1 VLAVTS
7 VLVQRT
13 NPLLFCLFCSWRS
26 LPEFCDCVGFRKRHR
41 WAIGELLLRD
51 KHEHKQQEQPD
62 DDDCTNLSRKEEQSI
77 IVHRTVDLW
86 ERQGILSKDLADK
99 LLATTTTT
107 TTTTT
112 KAENNHN
119 NNNHFHRDSVLA
131 ATLPVIHHYKY
142 FSRNLILRRILFG
155 PWMWLVGEDQ
165 APSGKILAMLALAAL
180 AHCRRTTTTIA
191 WEMTRVFFVMVYI
204 GAVTFRVVDTGRHE
218 GETTT
223 TTRQQRDESGKKEE
237 DRILGMRRWAC
248 LAAS

>member
-1 VLAVTS
+1 LPVAAGILLLWGLETRTS
-7 VLVQRT
+7 AKKK
-13 NPLLFCLFCSWRS
+13 S
-26 LPEFCDCVGFRKRHR
+26 
-41 WAIGELLLRD
+41 AIGELLLRD
-51 KHEHKQQEQPD
+51 RHKEKDQPN

-99 LLATTTTT
+99 LRAATTTA
-107 TTTTT
+107 TT
-112 KAENNHN
+112 KAEKNHN
-119 NNNHFHRDSVLA
+119 NNNNNFHRDSVLA
-131 ATLPVIHHYKY
+131 ATLTVNHHYKY

-223 TTRQQRDESGKKEE
+223 TTTRQQRDESGKKEE